1 MASAWPALFC
11 FACASAPPSTPL
23 SAERDWVS
31 ALVESRAPGTLI
43 DAVFHAPRAAGGVLE
58 TGDRLVFEFRIDGE
72 GDASSRFL
80 AFEVLGPAMKDGK
93 RRWLHFSVESHWTVP
108 GTLENRWRQVSI
120 RSPMHRVGIQL
131 YDGQGLP
138 VASSEVHLA
147 EFVGLGQMAACD
159 AVDDSQRVE
168 PSTEDEMEELVD
180 GLVLGSQSLV
190 ALLTLAE
197 ADELLSDLLW
207 DVIRKPSLF
216 SLIAHLGAKVSL
228 APDYTKSERL
238 DVAPAGVE
246 LPGPF
251 RSLPVTIKI
260 NGRVALIL
268 ELVVTDPQPPA
279 SITSGIVAFVGRHPT
294 SNLAVRG
301 RLVGMRSPSN
311 AE

>member
-1 MASAWPALFC
+1 M
-11 FACASAPPSTPL
+11 
-23 SAERDWVS
+23 E
-31 ALVESRAPGTLI
+31 
-43 DAVFHAPRAAGGVLE
+43 
-58 TGDRLVFEFRIDGE
+58 
-72 GDASSRFL
+72 
-80 AFEVLGPAMKDGK
+80 DGK
-93 RRWLHFSVESHWTVP
+93 RRWLHFSGESHWTVP

-147 EFVGLGQMAACD
+147 EFVGLGHMAACD

-168 PSTEDEMEELVD
+168 PSTEDEMEERAN
-180 GLVLGSQSLV
+180 GLLHGIQSLV

-251 RSLPVTIKI
+251 RSLPVTI